1 MALSGNIKKTFNSTD
16 VHIYNGYRT
25 ERSPIRSA
33 ILRVIKKKKSDDCW
47 GGDRFV
53 NHERDYRQNWTKR
66 SSVTNSSTLCQN
78 LRKKLDIGHTFSQKN
93 SNSELGEMC
102 DKNARTW
109 RTLLKSGLWRPI
121 TFENFVIVLVNN
133 STAGSSSRSDRQIW
147 YTSSDHRQ
155 NQQHSSV
162 LLTLSP

>member
-33 ILRVIKKKKSDDCW
+33 ILRVIKKKI
-47 GGDRFV
+47 GRLLRGDRFV

-66 SSVTNSSTLCQN
+66 SSVTYSSTLCQN

-102 DKNARTW
+102 DKNART
-109 RTLLKSGLWRPI
+109 
-121 TFENFVIVLVNN
+121 
-133 STAGSSSRSDRQIW
+133 
-147 YTSSDHRQ
+147 
-155 NQQHSSV
+155 
-162 LLTLSP
+162 

>member
-1 MALSGNIKKTFNSTD
+1 MSIFIMVIGLSGVQFGLLS
-16 VHIYNGYRT
+16 Y
-25 ERSPIRSA
+25 EW
-33 ILRVIKKKKSDDCW
+33 LKKKKRTTAEGETDLLITSVIT
-47 GGDRFV
+47 DR
-53 NHERDYRQNWTKR
+53 
-66 SSVTNSSTLCQN
+66 
-78 LRKKLDIGHTFSQKN
+78 IGRNEVLLPIHQHCVKFEKETRHRPYVFTKN

-133 STAGSSSRSDRQIW
+133 STAGSSSHSDRQIW